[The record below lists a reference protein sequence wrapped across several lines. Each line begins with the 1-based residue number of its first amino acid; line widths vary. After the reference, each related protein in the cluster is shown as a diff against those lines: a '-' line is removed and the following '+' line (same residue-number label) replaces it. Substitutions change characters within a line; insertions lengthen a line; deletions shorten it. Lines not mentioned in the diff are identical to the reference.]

1 MHLRNKHLKRC
12 VCVKGKPL
20 ISLCALQMST
30 KAQWALRYWII
41 PVQAYCEWKVD
52 VNWILKS
59 GSGSIVRFCTSP
71 APSHTLKLFPHL
83 FVCAVNVFRDTERED
98 AGLIGW
104 HYEDEEQ
111 WRGKRSEEK
120 RLRGEEWEPWPAV
133 WHSAHA
139 LSACGHWDVKL
150 SQSLFLFLFL
160 LPCSWLFS
168 HACSLPL
175 SAERS
180 LVEIV
185 LSICVQCALQVF
197 NITPFTQSDEAM
209 QSCSA
214 FFFFYSGTLTHM
226 LLNISFHSCIHK
238 W

>member
-1 MHLRNKHLKRC
+1 MCMR
-12 VCVKGKPL
+12 GKPL
-20 ISLCALQMST
+20 ESLCALQMNT
-30 KAQWALRYWII
+30 KAELTLRYWII
-41 PVQAYCEWKVD
+41 PVQACCKWKVD
-52 VNWILKS
+52 VNWILKTVT
-59 GSGSIVRFCTSP
+59 GSIVRFSTSP
-71 APSHTLKLFPHL
+71 VPSLTHKLFLHL
-83 FVCAVNVFRDTERED
+83 IVHAVNVFRDTERED
-98 AGLIGW
+98 AGLRGW

-111 WRGKRSEEK
+111 WRGKRREKK
-120 RLRGEEWEPWPAV
+120 RLRGEEWEPWPGV

-150 SQSLFLFLFL
+150 SQRLFLFLFL

-209 QSCSA
+209 QSCSPFLFKA
-214 FFFFYSGTLTHM
+214 AHLHSYCTIYLFIHIVINDRVGPQINGI
-226 LLNISFHSCIHK
+226 LL
-238 W
+238 